1 MPGALRRFLR
11 HRLALLGTVVLATIV
26 ILTIAGLTIGDLEPT
41 RADIRAMRAAP
52 SGAHALGTDLAGRD
66 IVSRLIYGAATS
78 LVVGFGAVT
87 VYVLIGTSVG
97 LLAGWRGG
105 RTDQLLM
112 RVTDAI
118 LAIPALLIIVAFVA
132 AVGPSLTSVLVVIG
146 LLGWP
151 GIARLIR
158 GQVLQLREA
167 EFVTASR
174 VIGMSELRILT
185 RHLIPHSFGPL
196 SVAATFGVSSAILLE
211 SAISFLGL
219 GVQPPAASL
228 GTMINEARSPS
239 VLQQYP
245 WMWVPPGVLI
255 ALIVLS
261 VNFIGDGLR
270 DALDPRSVR
279 R

>member
-1 MPGALRRFLR
+1 M
-11 HRLALLGTVVLATIV
+11 
-26 ILTIAGLTIGDLEPT
+26 
-41 RADIRAMRAAP
+41 P
-52 SGAHALGTDLAGRD
+52 SGDG
-66 IVSRLIYGAATS
+66 
-78 LVVGFGAVT
+78 
-87 VYVLIGTSVG
+87 
-97 LLAGWRGG
+97 
-105 RTDQLLM
+105 
-112 RVTDAI
+112 VTDAI

-132 AVGPSLTSVLVVIG
+132 AVGPSLTSVLIVIG

>member
-1 MPGALRRFLR
+1 MPGGLRRFLR
-11 HRLALLGTVVLATIV
+11 HRLALLGTIVLTTIV
-26 ILTIAGLTIGDLEPT
+26 VLTIAGLTVGDLEPT

-52 SGAHALGTDLAGRD
+52 SSAHLLGTDLAGRD
-66 IVSRLIYGAATS
+66 IMSRLIYGAATS

-87 VYVLIGTSVG
+87 VYVIIGTTVG
-97 LLAGWRGG
+97 LVAGWRGG
-105 RTDQLLM
+105 RADQLLM

-132 AVGPSLTSVLVVIG
+132 AVGPSLTSVLIVIG